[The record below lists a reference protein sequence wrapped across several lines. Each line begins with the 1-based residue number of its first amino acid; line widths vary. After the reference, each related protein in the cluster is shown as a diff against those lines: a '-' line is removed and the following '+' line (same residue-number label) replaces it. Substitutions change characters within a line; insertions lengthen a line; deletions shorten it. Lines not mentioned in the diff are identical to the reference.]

1 MCGIDGFL
9 DLRRSARVEDMT
21 DIVARMT
28 TTLVHRGPDASGSW
42 VDADAGIALGHRRL
56 SIIDLTDAGA
66 QPMHSASGRYVI
78 SYNGE
83 IYNAVDLAH
92 ELTASGQHLRGHCDT
107 EVLLE
112 AIDAWGLDRALERS
126 NGMFAFALWDRRERR
141 LHLVRDRLGEKPLYY
156 GWMGDTLLFASEL
169 KSLRA
174 HPAFRGS
181 VDRDALAAYFRCEL
195 RPRPALDLRR
205 CTEAAAGLGPHN
217 RGRSRPRP
225 RSRCGPGSVLVRLRR
240 VHRRLTQRSGIG

>member
-9 DLRRSARVEDMT
+9 DLRQSARGEDLT

-92 ELTASGQHLRGHCDT
+92 ELTASGHALRGHCDT

-126 NGMFAFALWDRRERR
+126 NG
-141 LHLVRDRLGEKPLYY
+141 H
-156 GWMGDTLLFASEL
+156 
-169 KSLRA
+169 
-174 HPAFRGS
+174 
-181 VDRDALAAYFRCEL
+181 
-195 RPRPALDLRR
+195 
-205 CTEAAAGLGPHN
+205 
-217 RGRSRPRP
+217 
-225 RSRCGPGSVLVRLRR
+225 VRLRAVGPTR
-240 VHRRLTQRSGIG
+240 AAAAPGPRPSRREAPVLRLGRATPSSSPPSSSHCAPTPPSAAGRP